1 MHFFVARKA
10 SLVITFKEIRAFP
23 HEIFPPV
30 SPTSEKNIFAHV
42 NPGLKINS

>member
-1 MHFFVARKA
+1 MHLFVARKA
-10 SLVITFKEIRAFP
+10 SLVIAFKQIRAFP